1 MEQRLNY
8 FAVIDMADA
17 QTLFEHAWCWP
28 EGMKRSDVPNLDANL
43 IKYAQEIG
51 GGVLRDADFELTNSQ
66 NVLDGCLGS
75 APSTRT
81 KMICT
86 RNESRVG
93 ALFYGLPELTGHDRR
108 DATAKRALAE
118 YANRVLREAFES
130 FLEAA
135 HLQSA
140 DFNAAYER
148 SDLNASEDDGT
159 TSEEG
164 FRGGAHESKVTEMF
178 RVRLQTI
185 ASQADSSP

>member
-17 QTLFEHAWCWP
+17 QTLFEHVWCWP
-28 EGMKRSDVPNLDANL
+28 EGMKRSNVPNLVANL
-43 IKYAQEIG
+43 TKYAQEIG
-51 GGVLRDADFELTNSQ
+51 GGVLRDADFELTNAQ
-66 NVLDGCLGS
+66 NVMDGCIGS
-75 APSTRT
+75 APSTHT

-93 ALFYGLPELTGHDRR
+93 ALFHGLPELTGHDGR
-108 DATAKRALAE
+108 DATAKHVMAE

-135 HLQSA
+135 HLQGA
-140 DFNAAYER
+140 DSNAAYER
-148 SDLNASEDDGT
+148 PDLNVSEDDGT
-159 TSEEG
+159 ASEERV
-164 FRGGAHESKVTEMF
+164 RGGAHESKVTEMF

-185 ASQADSSP
+185 ASQTDSSP